1 MALSFMK
8 KAAATSQG
16 AAVNISKAKPT
27 ALPGSFLKKGAYAKA
42 AIEQAEA
49 AAEMAKAEAGKM
61 WRFYIKQGEDRRIT
75 FLDGDINEEGMV
87 DAATFWEHVVPMN
100 GGWANFVCTAEEDA
114 SQPCP
119 LCAAGNQKRLVG
131 ALTVIDHTDYKIKN
145 GPKAGEVIK
154 NQRKLFVATRQQ
166 LAVLKSL
173 AEKRGGL
180 AGCTFDVIRI
190 GEKSSNTGSQFDF
203 VEKFDSGQE
212 LCEKY
217 GLTEEDIQPANYQ
230 EEITYR
236 SPEELIELGLGKAII
251 PASSN
256 VKQFNKAALA
266 KEM

>member
-8 KAAATSQG
+8 KAASAPGTS
-16 AAVNISKAKPT
+16 AAQLSKPKP
-27 ALPGSFLKKGAYAKA
+27 ASAPISFLKKGASAKA
-42 AIEQAEA
+42 ALDQAEA

-61 WRFYIKQGEDRRIT
+61 WRFYMKEGEDRRIT

-100 GGWANFVCTAEEDA
+100 GGYANFVCTAEQDP

-119 LCAAGNQKRLVG
+119 LCAMGNKPRLVG
-131 ALTVIDHTDYKIKN
+131 ALTIIDHTDYKIKN
-145 GPKAGEVIK
+145 GPKAGEILK
-154 NQRKLFVATRQQ
+154 NQRKLFVATRQS
-166 LAVLKSL
+166 LALLKKL

-180 AGCTFDVIRI
+180 AGCTFDVTRI
-190 GEKSSNTGSQFDF
+190 GDKSANTGTQFEF

-217 GLTEEDIQPANYQ
+217 GLAEEDVHPANYE
-230 EEITYR
+230 EEIVYR
-236 SPEELIELGLGKAII
+236 SPEELIELGLGKAIV

-256 VKQFNKAALA
+256 VKQFNKKALA
-266 KEM
+266 NEM